1 MKARVAAA
9 ALLLLPAAAQAD
21 DCDRATN
28 QNRLNTCAED
38 RYKQA
43 DSELND
49 VWTALPGA
57 LKSKYRRQQRGW
69 IAARDAKC
77 RSAAAEAEGGSM
89 QPLLYFDCLA
99 DQTRERTRWLKAHS
113 G

>member
-1 MKARVAAA
+1 MRALLFAA
-9 ALLLLPAAAQAD
+9 ALLVPVAARAD
-21 DCDRATN
+21 ECDRATT

-43 DSELND
+43 DKELND
-49 VWTALPGA
+49 TWRALPDA
-57 LKSKYRRQQRGW
+57 TKTRFRQPQRDW

-77 RSAAAEAEGGSM
+77 KSAAAEAEGGSM
-89 QPLLYFDCLA
+89 QPLLYFGCLA
-99 DQTRERTRWLKAHS
+99 DQTKERTRWLKAHA